1 MMNQQQSVP
10 PMPANTRIQFQGSFV
25 TSFEEVKSFPCPLN
39 GQIILIDTIN
49 RRMYIKGLDSIGNPM
64 IETYSINNVDS
75 GNKDNQHVINKTS
88 DSVKIQ
94 DSNKLNEDFI
104 KRLDNLEDQIK
115 SLNKIMEGFK
125 I

>member
-1 MMNQQQSVP
+1 
-10 PMPANTRIQFQGSFV
+10 MPANTRIQFQGSFV

-75 GNKDNQHVINKTS
+75 GNKDSQHVVNKTS
-88 DSVKIQ
+88 DGVKV
-94 DSNKLNEDFI
+94 
-104 KRLDNLEDQIK
+104 
-115 SLNKIMEGFK
+115 
-125 I
+125 